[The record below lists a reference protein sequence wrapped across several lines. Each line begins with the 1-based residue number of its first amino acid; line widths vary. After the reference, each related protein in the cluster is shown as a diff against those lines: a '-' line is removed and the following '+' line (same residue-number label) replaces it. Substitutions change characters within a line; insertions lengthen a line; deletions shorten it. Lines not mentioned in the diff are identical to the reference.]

1 MCQFPSIPLGGAHL
15 HPFSANLQIRMHP
28 NHLKPGAHLRQ
39 PSTHLL
45 QPYRIAHLTGKGRI
59 NEHAVVEF
67 QRLKGDL
74 EDCVIFIIA
83 YILLKKGRA
92 ANQTAR
98 QRPEKSGGIKQ

>member
-1 MCQFPSIPLGGAHL
+1 
-15 HPFSANLQIRMHP
+15 MHP

-39 PSTHLL
+39 TSTHLL

-92 ANQTAR
+92 AIKRLA
-98 QRPEKSGGIKQ
+98 SGLKNLAG